1 MARTPSSPLALVLAA
16 AAASASLAGCAD
28 DFTPASVLED
38 VRVLALLADPLEA
51 GPGDEVA
58 VRAVVYEDPAD
69 PVAAESWSFCP
80 LTTGAQGGF
89 RCVVAA
95 CETPLGTAREATAN
109 PYALAEACVAAAGGT
124 LPDGGATTPAEVES
138 VFRFRATTTGGR
150 VREAVLR
157 LPLRT
162 TPPAERN
169 LPPSLT
175 RVTVGGVPASA
186 GAVAGTVR
194 PGESIAVAAE
204 IDPASLQPYVDGAGR
219 TLTESVVVS
228 FFTTAGRFTD
238 DRGAAPL
245 ATTALEAREL
255 PAGASQAELW
265 VVARDLRGGQA
276 VAGPFVVAI
285 TALAP

>member
-1 MARTPSSPLALVLAA
+1 MARTPSSSLALAVAA
-16 AAASASLAGCAD
+16 AVGSASLAGCAE
-28 DFTPASVLED
+28 DFTPASVLEE

-69 PVAAESWSFCP
+69 PVAAERWSFCP

-95 CETPLGTAREATAN
+95 CETALGSAREATAN
-109 PYALAEACVAAAGGT
+109 PYALAEACVAAGGGT
-124 LPDGGATTPAEVES
+124 LPDGGAGVPTEVES
-138 VFRFRATTTGGR
+138 VFRYRATTAGGR
-150 VREAVLR
+150 TRDAVLR

-169 LPPSLT
+169 VPPALA

-186 GAVAGTVR
+186 GAVAGAVR
-194 PGESIAVAAE
+194 AGQSIAIAAE
-204 IDPASLQPYVDGAGR
+204 VDPASLQRYVDGAGR

-228 FFTTAGRFTD
+228 FFTTAGRFTEE
-238 DRGAAPL
+238 RGSAPL
-245 ATTALEAREL
+245 ATTELEAREL
-255 PAGASQAELW
+255 PVGASEAAVW

-276 VAGPFVVAI
+276 VAGPFVVTIAA
-285 TALAP
+285 TGR